1 MKYLLM
7 ICLNPA
13 SWDALTDADR
23 QEIFR
28 AHDRFQ
34 QLVISSGEMISTEPL
49 ADPAQASTVRV
60 RNGSALVTDG
70 PFVESKEYIAGY
82 YLLDCEDQ
90 QRAVELAKQLP
101 EVTFGSV
108 EVRPLM
114 TYDRR
119 DL

>member
-1 MKYLLM
+1 M

-13 SWDALTDADR
+13 SWDALTEADR

-34 QLVISSGEMISTEPL
+34 QLVTSSGEMISTEPL
-49 ADPAQASTVRV
+49 ADPAQSATVRV
-60 RNGSALVTDG
+60 RDGSVLVTDG

-90 QRAVELAKQLP
+90 QRAIDLAAQLP
-101 EVTFGSV
+101 EVSFGSV